1 MRRSTNLVLSWI
13 LALVM
18 LVCLGYI
25 GVYFV
30 QRLQSRQLNEE
41 LIGLKATA
49 TPSSG
54 AQSASAAPQ
63 ATPQAGDGAQAQ
75 TPDPTILPT
84 YQALYERNPDLVAWV
99 KIEGTNI
106 DYPVMYSAEDGEHYL
121 YRNFDGQD
129 DAAGTPFLDER
140 CSLDPRSDNLL
151 VHGHNMKDGSMFH
164 NLRYYKDESFFLE
177 HPIIQFDTL
186 YAEGRYQIIAVLQTR
201 VLSTGEEGFRYYAF
215 IDADSPEAFDDFVQS
230 ALELS
235 LYDTGE
241 SAQYGDQLLTL
252 STCDY
257 ADDNGRLAVIAK
269 RID

>member
-49 TPSSG
+49 TPSSD
-54 AQSASAAPQ
+54 AQSASTAPQ

-106 DYPVMYSAEDGEHYL
+106 DYPVMYSAEDGEYYL

-140 CSLDPRSDNLL
+140 CSLDPRTDNLL

-164 NLRYYKDESFFLE
+164 DLRYYKDESFFLE

-201 VLSTGEEGFRYYAF
+201 VLSTGEEGFRYYVF

-257 ADDNGRLAVIAK
+257 TEDNGRLAVIAK